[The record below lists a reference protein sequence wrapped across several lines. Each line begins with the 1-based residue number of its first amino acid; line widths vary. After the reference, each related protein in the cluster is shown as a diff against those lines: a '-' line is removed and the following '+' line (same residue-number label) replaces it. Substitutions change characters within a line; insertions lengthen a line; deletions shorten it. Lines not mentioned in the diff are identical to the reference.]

1 MSKEINDASEVI
13 ISSSVVFLL
22 VLLAATMLVGCSTQP
37 QVPQMT
43 SQGSP
48 AIIINPSCTENC
60 YSQAAIE
67 TGSVE
72 AESSSEADSSTKTDK
87 SLLWAIISF
96 VLVAAASVFAWFK
109 WIRK

>member
-1 MSKEINDASEVI
+1 MSKEIDEAVEF
-13 ISSSVVFLL
+13 VVSLAVTFLL
-22 VLLAATMLVGCSTQP
+22 VLLISMLVGCSMQP
-37 QVPQMT
+37 QTPQMT

-72 AESSSEADSSTKTDK
+72 AESSSETDSSTKTDK

-109 WIRK
+109 WIKK